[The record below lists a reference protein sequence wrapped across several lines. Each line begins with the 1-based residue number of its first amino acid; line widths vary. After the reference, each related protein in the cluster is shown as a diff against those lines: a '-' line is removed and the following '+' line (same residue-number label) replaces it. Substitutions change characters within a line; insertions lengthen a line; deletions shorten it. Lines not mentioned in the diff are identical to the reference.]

1 MYKAKN
7 KKSLFVSIMTV
18 IAVIFDSKCLN
29 LKYSE
34 NATLNVKGEV
44 NGKLHLTIDEEG
56 NYGEGTQDKYGTSYT
71 YNGDYITPDLIDA
84 IRKVKGVVDCNSES
98 VNAYYGAGVDMKF
111 LRVLFSLEILL
122 HMEM

>member
-1 MYKAKN
+1 MNFFDRAFKYCIRQRIKN
-7 KKSLFVSIMTV
+7 LILFLIMTV
-18 IAVIFDSKCLN
+18 IAVFLILSVSI

-71 YNGDYITPDLIDA
+71 YNGDYIRLIW
-84 IRKVKGVVDCNSES
+84 
-98 VNAYYGAGVDMKF
+98 
-111 LRVLFSLEILL
+111 
-122 HMEM
+122 